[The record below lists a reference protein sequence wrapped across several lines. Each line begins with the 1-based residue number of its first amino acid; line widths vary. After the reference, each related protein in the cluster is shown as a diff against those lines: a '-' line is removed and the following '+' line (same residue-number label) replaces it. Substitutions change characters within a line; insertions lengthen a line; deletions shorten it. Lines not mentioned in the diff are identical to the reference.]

1 MMLTCVILNGGPSA
15 FLTCI
20 RVPFSALSIF
30 DCFSFNHTHCT
41 ACTIYVSYSHSI
53 QFSSRFLHW
62 LGAAAVAVIVV
73 VFISLHFL
81 GLDKAMYKYVNAFTN
96 NEVKGQML
104 LNIRPY
110 ELVELGMKVLGH
122 QEIVLGAVEQLQN
135 FNYGFEKEN
144 LQYLAMRVATTA
156 KNLHHQ
162 LADHTDKSKVETQIL
177 YDITRAI
184 ATIKPL
190 VAWLDRSPF
199 QGN

>member
-1 MMLTCVILNGGPSA
+1 
-15 FLTCI
+15 
-20 RVPFSALSIF
+20 
-30 DCFSFNHTHCT
+30 
-41 ACTIYVSYSHSI
+41 
-53 QFSSRFLHW
+53 
-62 LGAAAVAVIVV
+62 
-73 VFISLHFL
+73 
-81 GLDKAMYKYVNAFTN
+81 MYKYVNAFAN